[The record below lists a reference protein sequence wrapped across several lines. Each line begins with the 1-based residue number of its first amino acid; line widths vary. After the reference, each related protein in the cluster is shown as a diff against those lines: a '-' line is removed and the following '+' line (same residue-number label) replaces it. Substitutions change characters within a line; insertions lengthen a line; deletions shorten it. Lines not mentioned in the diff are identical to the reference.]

1 MQLSFVTQFNEADRL
16 QWSGLQLLSQPTGL
30 TASAATKPRA
40 PARSHRA
47 AASVAWVFVILSLTS
62 HNGVMAVAVRQQPQV
77 PPVAKHA
84 MQPASGQVDIP
95 KRHTAL
101 LSTQKKHATTQEA
114 SVEPVASSVPEF
126 FQLDSDIE
134 NTSSSD
140 FPSVPEALLESNLTS
155 AYSMEILNASDP
167 DLEHGSPKDK
177 QQFEKTSVWPW
188 IRLGKVVRKSNHA
201 VDADKDMNV
210 SLREDHGAASQKG
223 VSREQPPDAVRAF
236 FAKMRQRVMPDR
248 RFMALPLG
256 IAFLAI
262 TAFVCLYFFLS
273 WRFGQTSGVRMQVEA
288 LRVSTGHD
296 IKELF
301 QLKERYDCCHFQP
314 LSPGLV
320 HRLQGTVTAGRQG
333 KLVAPLSK
341 RECVHFSASA
351 STKRHDGIHALPVAF
366 HSVCVDFTL
375 ALLDAPDV
383 QVTICGQD
391 VALFDS
397 KMCVTEDQRR
407 FSDSPDHWQDFILTH
422 RAPGATGVSSAALRS
437 DSGSLEFR
445 EVALA
450 TGSIVTCMGEL
461 RQGHDGVL
469 RLFPCGEIGVQRP
482 SDDTKLGKFGDTWRT
497 SWEKP
502 ETITSMK
509 TPEKVLISDDKS
521 LLKTPRKG
529 WGYLNCHASR
539 KDDVLDDHQEDA

>member
-1 MQLSFVTQFNEADRL
+1 MQLFFVTQFNEADRL

-47 AASVAWVFVILSLTS
+47 AASVAWVFVILSLTLHS
-62 HNGVMAVAVRQQPQV
+62 GVMAVSVRQQVQV
-77 PPVAKHA
+77 PHAAKRV
-84 MQPASGQVDIP
+84 MQPASGQADIP

-101 LSTQKKHATTQEA
+101 LSTQKKNTTAQQA
-114 SVEPVASSVPEF
+114 SVEPVASTVPEF

-134 NTSSSD
+134 NTSSSV
-140 FPSVPEALLESNLTS
+140 FPYVPEALLESNITS
-155 AYSMEILNASDP
+155 TYNMELLNASVP
-167 DLEHGSPKDK
+167 DFDHGSSKDK

-188 IRLGKVVRKSNHA
+188 VRLGKVVRKSNHA
-201 VDADKDMNV
+201 AEANNDMNV
-210 SLREDHGAASQKG
+210 SLREDHRAASQKSAG
-223 VSREQPPDAVRAF
+223 RTQPPGAVRAF
-236 FAKMRQRVMPDR
+236 FAKLRQLVMPEQ

-262 TAFVCLYFFLS
+262 TAFVCLYLFLS
-273 WRFGQTSGVRMQVEA
+273 WRFGQTTGVRMQVEA

-314 LSPGLV
+314 ISPGLV

-351 STKRHDGIHALPVAF
+351 STKRHDGIHGLPVAF
-366 HSVCVDFTL
+366 HSVCVDFTV

-383 QVTICGQD
+383 QITICGQD

-397 KMCVTEDQRR
+397 KMCVTEDHRR

-422 RAPGATGVSSAALRS
+422 RAPGATGLSSAALRS
-437 DSGSLEFR
+437 ESGSLEFR
-445 EVALA
+445 EVALT
-450 TGSIVTCMGEL
+450 TGAIVTCMGEL

-482 SDDTKLGKFGDTWRT
+482 SDGIKPGKLGETWRT
-497 SWEKP
+497 SWEKTEP
-502 ETITSMK
+502 ISSMK

-521 LLKTPRKG
+521 LLRAPRTG
-529 WGYLNCHASR
+529 WGYLNCHAGR
-539 KDDVLDDHQEDA
+539 KDKMLDDHQEDA